1 MFSHDFRSTDNE
13 GWKEVK
19 QLLNVNEHLE
29 QSTPST
35 SAPQS
40 GLEVRVNE
48 AIQRGNIHTAEMLSD
63 QLAVRDV
70 R

>member
-1 MFSHDFRSTDNE
+1 M
-13 GWKEVK
+13 K

-40 GLEVRVNE
+40 GLEVKVNE
-48 AIQRGNIHTAEMLSD
+48 AIQRGDIHTAEMLSD

-70 R
+70 S